1 MSVGEV
7 EKKTQERII
16 NLFINELKY
25 TYLGDFTDK
34 QNSNIELKYL
44 IKFLQRQGYSDVLI
58 KRGIKV
64 LQDKATNQQLS
75 LYDLNK
81 ETYAILRY
89 GAKVKEGAG
98 EQTRT
103 VNFVDWE
110 HPLNNDFYIAEE
122 VSVSIS
128 NNSTTKRPDIVLYIN
143 GIAFGVIELKRS
155 TVSMAEGIRQNLT
168 NQKKEMIRHFFATI
182 GLVMAGND
190 AQGLKYG
197 VINTSEKYYLAWK
210 EDKDATDE
218 ISKVVRKIIDKYP
231 IRLDKNLI
239 SLCKKERLIEILYNF
254 MIFDSGTK
262 KTCRP
267 NQYFGNLAARSF
279 VRKHA
284 GGVIWHTQGSGKSL
298 TMVWFSKWIKEN
310 ISNSRILIVTDRDE
324 LDEQIEGV
332 FTGVDEKIVRTTSGK
347 DLVSKINDTSPVLMC
362 SLVHKFGRRGG
373 SATEADYASFME
385 ELMASL
391 PPNFS
396 PKGDFYVFVDE
407 CHRTQSGKLH
417 KAMKTILPNALLIG
431 FTGTPLMKKDKQKS
445 IEVFG
450 PYIHRYKFDEAV
462 KDGVVLDLRYEAREV
477 EQNVIS
483 QERIDAWFDSKTAGL
498 SETAKAQLKLRWGSL
513 QKMFSSKSRLSVIV
527 SDIMFDMEMKPR
539 LKSGRGNAMLVA
551 GSIYQACKYYELFQ
565 SAGLKKCAVVTS
577 YEPNIGDIRTETVGE
592 DGETEA
598 VEQYEI
604 YRKMLDGKDPATF
617 EKEVKRKFIEE
628 PDEMKL
634 LIVVDKLLTGFD
646 APPATFLYIDKSMRD
661 HGLFQAICRVNRLD
675 GTDKDFGY
683 IIDYKDLFRSLEKA
697 VADYTA
703 EAFAEYDAE
712 DISGL
717 LTDRFDKA
725 KDQLEDVLES
735 LYALCEPVEPPKNDV
750 DYIHY
755 FCGKNTEQFDVEE
768 LEANMPK
775 REQLYDLSASALRSF
790 AEVSGELQER
800 YHYSLSQIK
809 KLESEV
815 SNFIKIRDVVR
826 AASGDYIDLK
836 AYDPDM
842 RHLIDNYL
850 SANPSTIL
858 TSFNDMSI
866 VQLLVDRGIDAL
878 SGMPSETK
886 EQQEALAETI
896 ENNVQK
902 EIVEK
907 SHSNPK
913 YYEKMSALLKELVE
927 KRKQDVLNYQQ
938 YLQEIIE
945 LAKKVQKPETNMS
958 YPEAIRTSPACR
970 ALYDNLDS
978 DESLTMQVH
987 EAVMEYR
994 TDGFRGN
1001 VVKERQIKRQL
1012 ARVLGV
1018 FCKINERNESE
1029 LVEKVFSIV
1038 KEQDEY

>member
-7 EKKTQERII
+7 EKKTQERVVK
-16 NLFINELKY
+16 LFVNELGY
-25 TYLGDFTDK
+25 TYLGDFTDRH
-34 QNSNIELKYL
+34 NLNIEITYL
-44 IKFLQRQGYSDVLI
+44 TKFLEKQCYSKILI
-58 KRGIKV
+58 KRGIKA

-81 ETYAILRY
+81 DTYAVLRY
-89 GAKVKEGAG
+89 GAKVKEGIG

-122 VSVSIS
+122 VSVNIT
-128 NNSTTKRPDIVLYIN
+128 NNSTTKRPDLVLYVN

-168 NQKKEMIRHFFATI
+168 NQKKDMIRHFFATV

-190 AQGLKYG
+190 AQGLKHG
-197 VINTSEKYYLAWK
+197 VVNTSEKYYLSWK
-210 EDKDATDE
+210 EDKDAADE
-218 ISKVVRKIIDKYP
+218 VSNSIRSKIDKYP
-231 IRLDKNLI
+231 IKLDKNLI
-239 SLCKKERLIEILYNF
+239 SLCTKERLIEILYHF

-267 NQYFGNLAARSF
+267 NQFFGNLAARSF
-279 VRKHA
+279 VKKHA

-298 TMVWFSKWIKEN
+298 TMVWLSKWIKEN
-310 ISNSRILIVTDRDE
+310 MSNSRILIVTDRDE
-324 LDEQIEGV
+324 LDEQIESV
-332 FTGVDEKIVRTTSGK
+332 FTGVDEQIIRTKSGK
-347 DLVSKINDTSPVLMC
+347 DLVNKINDTSPVLMC

-373 SATEADYASFME
+373 SATEADYTSFMQ
-385 ELMASL
+385 ELLASL
-391 PPNFS
+391 PNDFS

-417 KAMKTILPNALLIG
+417 KAMKIILPDALLIG

-477 EQNVIS
+477 EQNVVS

-498 SETAKAQLKLRWGSL
+498 SDTAKAQLKLRWGSL

-539 LKSGRGNAMLVA
+539 LKAGRGNAMLVA
-551 GSIYQACKYYELFQ
+551 SSIYQACKYYELFQ

-604 YRKMLDGKDPATF
+604 YQRMLDGKEPTLF
-617 EKEVKRKFIEE
+617 EKEAKRKFIEQ

-646 APPATFLYIDKSMRD
+646 APPATYLYIDKSMRD

-675 GTDKDFGY
+675 GEDKDFGY

-703 EAFAEYDAE
+703 EAFDAYDAE
-712 DISGL
+712 DVSGL
-717 LTDRFDKA
+717 LTNRFDKA
-725 KDQLEDVLES
+725 KDQLEEALES
-735 LYALCEPVEPPKNDV
+735 LYALCEPVELPKNDV

-775 REQLYDLSASALRSF
+775 REQLYTLSASALRAF
-790 AEVSGELQER
+790 AEVCGELQER
-800 YHYSLSQIK
+800 YHYSLAQIK
-809 KLESEV
+809 KLENEV
-815 SNFIKIRDVVR
+815 SHFIKIRDVVR
-826 AASGDYIDLK
+826 VASGDYIDLK

-850 SANPSTIL
+850 SANPSKML
-858 TSFNDMSI
+858 TAFDDMSL
-866 VQLLVDRGIDAL
+866 VQLLVDRGLDAIG
-878 SGMPSETK
+878 GMPAETK
-886 EQQEALAETI
+886 EQQEAVAETI

-907 SHSNPK
+907 CHSNPK
-913 YYEKMSALLKELVE
+913 YYERMSALLKELVE
-927 KRKQDVLNYQQ
+927 KRKKDVLNYQQ
-938 YLQEIIE
+938 YLQEIIR
-945 LAKKVQKPETNMS
+945 LAKKVQKPETNMT
-958 YPEAIRTSPACR
+958 YPDTIRTSPACR

-978 DESLTMQVH
+978 DEALTIQVH

-1001 VVKERQIKRQL
+1001 IVKERQIKRQL
-1012 ARVLGV
+1012 ARVLNVYSKTSGA
-1018 FCKINERNESE
+1018 NENE